1 MKQFKHKKFIGLAL
15 IVFLVFMVLGKYTQ
29 STAFTS
35 SSRVYATTVVDKNT
49 GNKVRLKFVKS
60 RETNTKSK
68 IRRQVILI
76 RLMPKP
82 AKTVL

>member
-35 SSRVYATTVVDKNT
+35 SSRVYATTVV
-49 GNKVRLKFVKS
+49 KFVRS

-68 IRRQVILI
+68 IRKLEIPI